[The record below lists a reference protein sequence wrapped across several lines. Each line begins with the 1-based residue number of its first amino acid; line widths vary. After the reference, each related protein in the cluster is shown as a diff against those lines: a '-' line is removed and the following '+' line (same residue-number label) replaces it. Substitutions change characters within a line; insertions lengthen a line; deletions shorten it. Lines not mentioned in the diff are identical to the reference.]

1 MKKTQKV
8 FTIDNLKEKVKQSK
22 ALILTDYSG
31 LNVEKI
37 NELRFSI
44 KKAGGEYEV
53 VKNNLL
59 HLASKESQM
68 EIEKDKLEGP
78 TAALWI
84 YEDNVSPLKELDK
97 FIKKNEFPK
106 IKLGFWDKE
115 LLSVEKIK
123 ELANL
128 PGLEE
133 LQARLVAFLKAP
145 MFGLAYTLKG
155 NLNKL
160 VYVLNAKKEKMEG
173 GDN

>member
-31 LNVEKI
+31 LNVDKI

-84 YEDNVSPLKELDK
+84 YEDNISPLKELEK
-97 FIKKNEFPK
+97 FIKKK
-106 IKLGFWDKE
+106 
-115 LLSVEKIK
+115 
-123 ELANL
+123 
-128 PGLEE
+128 
-133 LQARLVAFLKAP
+133 
-145 MFGLAYTLKG
+145 
-155 NLNKL
+155 
-160 VYVLNAKKEKMEG
+160 
-173 GDN
+173 